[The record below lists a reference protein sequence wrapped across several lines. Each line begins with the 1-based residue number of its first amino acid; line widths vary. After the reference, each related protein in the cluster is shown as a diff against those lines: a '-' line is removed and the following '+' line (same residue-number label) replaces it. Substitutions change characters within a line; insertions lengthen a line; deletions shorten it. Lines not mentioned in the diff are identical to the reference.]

1 MFQSLL
7 TVVRHMQFE
16 INELEEAL
24 LRDGQVVPVDIR
36 NRLAILRDH
45 ARTYDALLELVQ
57 MALPRTYSIMFED
70 EYDMEDAMILNKS
83 AYERGFGHAS
93 VYKSKR
99 FQLNDEKGSQFKKSK
114 FKMMG
119 EGNRDSVRNKNIGT
133 LMKDGTPPIN

>member
-70 EYDMEDAMILNKS
+70 EYDIIITDDDHTPKDD
-83 AYERGFGHAS
+83 
-93 VYKSKR
+93 
-99 FQLNDEKGSQFKKSK
+99 DE
-114 FKMMG
+114 
-119 EGNRDSVRNKNIGT
+119 
-133 LMKDGTPPIN
+133 

>member
-36 NRLAILRDH
+36 NRLAILRDQ

-70 EYDMEDAMILNKS
+70 EYDIIITDDD
-83 AYERGFGHAS
+83 HTP
-93 VYKSKR
+93 
-99 FQLNDEKGSQFKKSK
+99 NDDDE
-114 FKMMG
+114 
-119 EGNRDSVRNKNIGT
+119 
-133 LMKDGTPPIN
+133 

>member
-70 EYDMEDAMILNKS
+70 EYDIIITDDDD
-83 AYERGFGHAS
+83 HTP
-93 VYKSKR
+93 
-99 FQLNDEKGSQFKKSK
+99 NDE
-114 FKMMG
+114 
-119 EGNRDSVRNKNIGT
+119 E
-133 LMKDGTPPIN
+133 